1 MERIIPISNIWSINA
16 VPPDEKNGRDIP
28 VFGME
33 FVTTA
38 IFNSACRANFR
49 EIPNTTRAE
58 KRSGAR

>member
-38 IFNSACRANFR
+38 MFIAV
-49 EIPNTTRAE
+49 
-58 KRSGAR
+58 